1 MKIAAC
7 SGRLAPGGLTLYS
20 YDVSEFSNKLFSSMK
35 EVRVRVSV
43 ITKAG
48 VSNKLY
54 VSGANQRSFSTSFFA
69 KSKSFLIAILL
80 RD

>member
-1 MKIAAC
+1 
-7 SGRLAPGGLTLYS
+7 
-20 YDVSEFSNKLFSSMK
+20 MK

-54 VSGANQRSFSTSFFA
+54 VSGANQRPFSTSFFA
-69 KSKSFLIAILL
+69 KSESFLIAILL
-80 RD
+80 HD